1 MVVGSSPLGVGTAMV
16 FGRTR
21 TRPGALVAR
30 IVVTG
35 PSIRA
40 RYELYVGIGK
50 AAQLTD
56 WPILL
61 LTLLG
66 LYLTT
71 AHQVHCK
78 ECGEEAS

>member
-56 WPILL
+56 
-61 LTLLG
+61 
-66 LYLTT
+66 
-71 AHQVHCK
+71 
-78 ECGEEAS
+78 